1 MASESKFREW
11 IATAHGQS
19 VKANAIDVALKIKA
33 RQAKLGISGVVDV
46 VRYNR
51 IVAGKD
57 AAGFT
62 VCNTWNPLLAREIM
76 NEVPE
81 LQGFFVTHEMPALK
95 P

>member
-33 RQAKLGISGVVDV
+33 RNAKLGISGVVDV

-51 IVAGKD
+51 IVTGRD
-57 AAGFT
+57 AAGFK
-62 VCNTWNPLLAREIM
+62 I
-76 NEVPE
+76 
-81 LQGFFVTHEMPALK
+81 
-95 P
+95 